1 MNPVNAVRKI
11 VAYIPALPGI
21 QTYVTGASPLIVDMR
36 RSGETLVFEIAVA
49 SVVVILLCCY
59 FSIVR
64 SLASLLCRSWSQFN

>member
-1 MNPVNAVRKI
+1 M
-11 VAYIPALPGI
+11 
-21 QTYVTGASPLIVDMR
+21 DMR